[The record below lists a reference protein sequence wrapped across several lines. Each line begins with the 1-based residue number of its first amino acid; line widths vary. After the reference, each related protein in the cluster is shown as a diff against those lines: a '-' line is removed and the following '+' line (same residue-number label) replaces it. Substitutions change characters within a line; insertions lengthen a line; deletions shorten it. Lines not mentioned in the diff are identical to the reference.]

1 MTEKITPQGASSP
14 YKPVSK
20 DHAAKEDKRLR
31 QACADFEAMFVY
43 QLLKTMKKVIPQG
56 GASPF
61 RRSFL
66 VGGHAL
72 SAGRGCRLS
81 SRRGIRDANEAV
93 SGVAKKIKEF

>member
-56 GASPF
+56 GCFPF
-61 RRSFL
+61 PPVVPCGRTCFIGRSRMPSL
-66 VGGHAL
+66 ITA
-72 SAGRGCRLS
+72 
-81 SRRGIRDANEAV
+81 RD
-93 SGVAKKIKEF
+93 